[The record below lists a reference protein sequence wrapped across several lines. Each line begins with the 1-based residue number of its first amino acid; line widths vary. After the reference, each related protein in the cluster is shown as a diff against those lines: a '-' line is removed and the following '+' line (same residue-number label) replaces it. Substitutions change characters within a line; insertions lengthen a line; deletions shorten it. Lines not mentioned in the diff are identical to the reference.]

1 MEGLWASKERH
12 FEDGVFCYN
21 TTMSSVFKHLQNR
34 SLAHVMRFNLK
45 PQHFPE
51 SVSDHSYFVAYIV
64 SILCHLLGKQSGH
77 TVDKQKALEMA
88 LVHDMEEMF
97 SGDIVTPFKHYSTE
111 MEKAIAKVN
120 KEMIGE
126 VFADLPKELAAHYV
140 ALWNEEGAGETIEAQ
155 MVKVADKLSLIA
167 KCAEEVRVGNEF
179 FQEIYEQGIKFL
191 EQYDKPWWQKIKAQI
206 LP

>member
-1 MEGLWASKERH
+1 
-12 FEDGVFCYN
+12 
-21 TTMSSVFKHLQNR
+21 MSSVFKHLQNR

-97 SGDIVTPFKHYSTE
+97 SGDIVTPFKIFPKSLPPTMLHCG
-111 MEKAIAKVN
+111 MK
-120 KEMIGE
+120 KER
-126 VFADLPKELAAHYV
+126 
-140 ALWNEEGAGETIEAQ
+140 
-155 MVKVADKLSLIA
+155 VKLLRRK
-167 KCAEEVRVGNEF
+167 
-179 FQEIYEQGIKFL
+179 
-191 EQYDKPWWQKIKAQI
+191 W
-206 LP
+206 